1 MFSEAT
7 GVTEQEGQGRR
18 LLFGVCTL
26 GGRDVRKGPECCV
39 ISADLFALDITAYG
53 KRPVAG
59 SNQNNTSSGAL
70 EFLPLSVSAHSSR
83 EAEAEEEDIAQP

>member
-59 SNQNNTSSGAL
+59 SNQNNTHFLRGAGVPPSFSLSSQ
-70 EFLPLSVSAHSSR
+70 F
-83 EAEAEEEDIAQP
+83 